1 MLGKNKVLLL
11 ERLPSAWVHFG
22 NKLLVFLFYFTFKFK
37 STEKSAL
44 VCMFL
49 HFFKLNNF
57 GQHLKK
63 TKTTNSTD
71 VLLHTIGMLLL
82 LLFFFFFKGEHCQY
96 SNNDNLILRGQP
108 E

>member
-63 TKTTNSTD
+63 TKQQTALMFCCTR
-71 VLLHTIGMLLL
+71 LECYFC
-82 LLFFFFFKGEHCQY
+82 FFFFSF
-96 SNNDNLILRGQP
+96 LRGNTVSTATMII
-108 E
+108 